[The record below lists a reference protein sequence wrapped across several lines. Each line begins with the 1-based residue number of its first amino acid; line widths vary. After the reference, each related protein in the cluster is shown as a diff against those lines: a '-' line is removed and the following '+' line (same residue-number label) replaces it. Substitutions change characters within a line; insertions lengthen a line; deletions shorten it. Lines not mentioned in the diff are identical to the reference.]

1 MGSEPP
7 EIGDRVRA
15 AEVVVASALA
25 AFEAQEWE
33 TVTALTDAD
42 SIETLRREYLDEKAR
57 RFAVPPPTWGATDP
71 DQEELNELLAQMA
84 DLPITFHELA
94 GVATL
99 EEAEALGVAEFM
111 VRWAQARH
119 EGYLTAHGLASGFAR
134 TRVVLGS
141 VAVLPDT
148 VVVLVRAVNVG
159 SPQALAPLGL
169 VVVLGDGRGEWR
181 LNAQNAWLGL
191 ADRIIRC

>member
-57 RFAVPPPTWGATDP
+57 RFAVPPPTWGSTDP
-71 DQEELNELLAQMA
+71 GQEELNELLAQMA

-99 EEAEALGVAEFM
+99 EHGSIARRRAEGKLGN
-111 VRWAQARH
+111 
-119 EGYLTAHGLASGFAR
+119 LASK
-134 TRVVLGS
+134 LGMEPLDGKIGI
-141 VAVLPDT
+141 AQ
-148 VVVLVRAVNVG
+148 VG
-159 SPQALAPLGL
+159 S
-169 VVVLGDGRGEWR
+169 RGIFSSLPSKTIGQYMPR
-181 LNAQNAWLGL
+181 S
-191 ADRIIRC
+191 IST